1 MNDSSDNNKSNNFNF
16 KEIVQ
21 NQSKF
26 FNSNKTKDL
35 NFRKQKL
42 KKLLYILKN
51 NEDKLYKAI
60 YKDFKKSQF
69 ETYETELALIYHEI
83 KLAIKKL
90 PKWSSKKSVGTDMAN
105 LPGRSYLMPE
115 PLGNTLVIGA
125 WNYPYQLSI
134 LPAVASIAAGN
145 TVIIKPSEIAANTS
159 GVMAEIINSNF
170 DKEYFHVLEGGI
182 LETTELLKQKFDK
195 IFYTGSSMVGKIVM
209 KAAAEN
215 LCPVVLELGGK
226 SPAFVL
232 DDANIK
238 MAAKRIVYGKF
249 LNGGQTCVAPD
260 YILAHKSI
268 KQKLVEEII
277 NQVKEIHGEQPIES
291 EAFVRIITPRHF
303 DRLIKLIDNEKVIMG
318 GDSIKEELYIA
329 PTLLDNVDWDD
340 IVMQEE
346 IFGPILP
353 VIEFENLDDAIKK
366 VKERSK
372 PLALYLFTTCS
383 RVRDKIF
390 NEISFGGGMLNDTLM
405 QLTNSRLP
413 FGGVGYSG
421 MGNYHGKFGFDA
433 FSHHKSIIHKT
444 NLIEPFIK
452 YPPYT
457 KIKSRI
463 IKWVLEG
470 F

>member
-1 MNDSSDNNKSNNFNF
+1 MTDSSGNKIGTDFNF
-16 KEIVQ
+16 QKIV
-21 NQSKF
+21 NHQSDF
-26 FNSNKTKDL
+26 FKSNKTKDIG
-35 NFRKQKL
+35 FRKQNL
-42 KKLLYILKN
+42 KKLLQTLKD
-51 NEDKLYKAI
+51 NEELLYKAI
-60 YKDFKKSQF
+60 YTDFKKSAF

-105 LPGRSYLMPE
+105 LPGKSYLMPE

-145 TVIIKPSEIAANTS
+145 TVIIKPSELAANTS
-159 GVMAEIINSNF
+159 SVMAEIINTAF
-170 DKEYFHVLEGGI
+170 AQEYFHIIEGGI
-182 LETTELLKQKFDK
+182 PETTELLKQKFDK

-209 KAAAEN
+209 KAASEN

-238 MAAKRIVYGKF
+238 MAARRIVYGKF

-260 YILAHKSI
+260 YILVHKSI
-268 KQKLVEEII
+268 KEKLINEII
-277 NQVKEIHGEQPIES
+277 KQVKEIHGDNPIES

-303 DRLIKLIDNEKVIMG
+303 DRLVKLIDAKKVVMG
-318 GDSIKEELYIA
+318 GDIKKEELYIA
-329 PTLLDNVDWDD
+329 PTLLDNVDWED

-353 VIEFENLDDAIKK
+353 VIEFEDLDDAITK
-366 VKERSK
+366 VKEKSK
-372 PLALYLFTTCS
+372 PLALYLFTRSS
-383 RVRDKIF
+383 RMREKVF
-390 NEISFGGGMLNDTLM
+390 NEISFGGGMLNDTLTH
-405 QLTNSRLP
+405 LTNANLP

-433 FSHHKSIIHKT
+433 FSHQKSIIHKT

-457 KIKSRI
+457 KLKSKI
-463 IKWVLEG
+463 IKWVLE
-470 F
+470 

>member
-1 MNDSSDNNKSNNFNF
+1 MNDSLENKIGTDFNF
-16 KEIVQ
+16 QKIV
-21 NQSKF
+21 NYQSEF
-26 FNSNKTKDL
+26 FNSNKTKDID
-35 NFRKQKL
+35 FRKQSL
-42 KKLLYILKN
+42 KKLLNLLKD
-51 NEDKLYKAI
+51 NEDKLYQAI
-60 YKDFKKSQF
+60 YKDFKKSEF

-90 PKWSSKKSVGTDMAN
+90 PNWSRRKTVGTDMAN
-105 LPGRSYLMPE
+105 LPGRSFLMPE

-145 TVIIKPSEIAANTS
+145 TVIIKPSELAVNTS
-159 GVMAEIINSNF
+159 KVMAEIINNAF
-170 DKEYFHVLEGGI
+170 DKEYFHVIEGGI
-182 LETTELLKQKFDK
+182 PETTELLKQKFDK

-226 SPAFVL
+226 SPAIVL

-260 YILAHKSI
+260 YILTHKSI
-268 KQKLVEEII
+268 KQKLVNEII
-277 NQVKEIHGEQPIES
+277 NQVNVIHGDKPIES

-303 DRLIKLIDNEKVIMG
+303 DRLVKLIDDKKVVMG

-340 IVMQEE
+340 AVMQEE

-353 VIEFENLDDAIKK
+353 IIEFENLDEAIKK

-383 RVRDKIF
+383 RMREKVF
-390 NEISFGGGMLNDTLM
+390 NEISFGGGMLNDTLTH
-405 QLTNSRLP
+405 LTNTSLP

-421 MGNYHGKFGFDA
+421 MGNYHGKFGFDS
-433 FSHHKSIIHKT
+433 FSHQKSIIHKT

-457 KIKSRI
+457 KLKSKI

>member
-1 MNDSSDNNKSNNFNF
+1 MNDSSDNKISNDFNF
-16 KEIVQ
+16 QEIVKH
-21 NQSKF
+21 QSDF
-26 FNSNKTKDL
+26 FNTNKTKGID
-35 NFRKQKL
+35 FRKQKL
-42 KKLLYILKN
+42 KMLLHTLKD
-51 NEDKLYKAI
+51 NEDKLFQAI
-60 YKDFKKSQF
+60 YKDFKKSEF

-90 PKWSSKKSVGTDMAN
+90 PKWSRKKRVGTDMAN
-105 LPGRSYLMPE
+105 LPGSSYLMPE

-134 LPAVASIAAGN
+134 LPAVAAIAAGN
-145 TVIIKPSEIAANTS
+145 TVIIKPSELAINTS
-159 GVMAEIINSNF
+159 SVMAEIINAAF
-170 DKEYFHVLEGGI
+170 DKEYFHVIEGGI
-182 LETTELLKQKFDK
+182 PETTELLKQKFDK

-268 KQKLVEEII
+268 KKKLVNEIK
-277 NQVKEIHGEQPIES
+277 NQVKEIHGDKPIES
-291 EAFVRIITPRHF
+291 EAFVRIITSRHF
-303 DRLIKLIDNEKVIMG
+303 DRLIKLIDPKKVVMG
-318 GDSIKEELYIA
+318 GDYIKEELYIA
-329 PTLLDNVDWDD
+329 PTLLDDVNWEDT
-340 IVMQEE
+340 VMQEE

-353 VIEFENLDDAIKK
+353 IIEFENLDNAIKK

-383 RVRDKIF
+383 RMREKVFK
-390 NEISFGGGMLNDTLM
+390 EISFGGGMLNDTLTH
-405 QLTNSRLP
+405 LTNVSLP

-421 MGNYHGKFGFDA
+421 MGNYHGKFGFDT

-457 KIKSRI
+457 KLKFRI